1 MCLEILLR
9 YDFLHKTGIKDL
21 RKIKQCSKLFGHF
34 KKFLEIQC
42 YLKIIHLSKY
52 FTTKN
57 FKMKFPISICYVA
70 TNIAQQSQK
79 SISTYG
85 QPRRMTELKIPVNL
99 SCGIE
104 VCTEIHDET
113 NETLVDAMKRCFK
126 KLPAHRVLIVA
137 LAEEISCD
145 LILAVEEARGQRR
158 PLVVDRKSKAN
169 SFNSNQ
175 ITQIREYDCFVQKW
189 LVDLEK
195 TQDLIASSCVIAGF
209 EWPSVLMITNVNHP
223 SQFYACN
230 MVMRAMSRLVW
241 LKTNSID
248 EVNELGMPFPRTS
261 LFPGFRGGG
270 AFDSPGFRG
279 GGVFDFDL
287 ENFTTPKVS
296 GDPLNK

>member
-1 MCLEILLR
+1 MSDPHSRQLPILHALIVNNAPTCIINYAVDRFPHSIITQDSFGQYPIDLAVQYRLAWDGGLQDIVDAYASSQQTTTLHVCAKHGVKLEN
-9 YDFLHKTGIKDL
+9 G
-21 RKIKQCSKLFGHF
+21 
-34 KKFLEIQC
+34 
-42 YLKIIHLSKY
+42 
-52 FTTKN
+52 TK
-57 FKMKFPISICYVA
+57 
-70 TNIAQQSQK
+70 
-79 SISTYG
+79 
-85 QPRRMTELKIPVNL
+85 
-99 SCGIE
+99 E
-104 VCTEIHDET
+104 V
-113 NETLVDAMKRCFK
+113 LVDALKRCFK
-126 KLPAHRVLIVA
+126 ILPAHRVLVIV
-137 LAEEISCD
+137 LAEEISWE
-145 LILAVEEARGQRR
+145 LISAVEEARGQRR

-287 ENFTTPKVS
+287 GNFTSPKIPEDS
-296 GDPLNK
+296 LTKKN